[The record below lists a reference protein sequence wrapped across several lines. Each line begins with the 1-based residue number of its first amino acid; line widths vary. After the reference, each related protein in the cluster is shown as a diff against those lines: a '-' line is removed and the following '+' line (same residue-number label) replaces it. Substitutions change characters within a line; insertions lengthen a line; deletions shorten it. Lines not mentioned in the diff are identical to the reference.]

1 MNLKPLQKYRA
12 SIVEQLRALDI
23 VLSLFQ
29 KERNTNSL
37 RKEIINEAKKGKK
50 KYKMSL
56 KRRKAISKRMKA
68 MWASKAKT
76 KP

>member
-1 MNLKPLQKYRA
+1 MNLKPLQKYRE

-29 KERNTNSL
+29 KERSTNAL
-37 RKEIINEAKKGKK
+37 RREILTEAKGKK
-50 KYKMSL
+50 KYKLTL
-56 KRRKAISKRMKA
+56 KQRRAISKRMKA

-76 KP
+76 KS